1 MAIYDFRGNPL
12 SITPT
17 GYDWTGRVMSANGDS
32 HVDNATTNFYGY
44 MEEQLGVN
52 MARIG
57 MSGRA
62 VTPDTPGDNSDF
74 RRRVSDIPADVDLI
88 YIMGDSNAYF
98 VTDTEHLDSY
108 DISTWGGRWNVT
120 VEAIK
125 RSFPQVPVILAS
137 DYPHNN
143 VELKQ
148 TADAHYQFERL
159 AVRHGCYHVSVG
171 RDAGFSRINT
181 TRVWGLYDGD
191 GSGHCSHEAM
201 KIWADCVLQKIRSI
215 RPPVWEGTDT
225 ISIDAVASVAVDGTA
240 SIGYD
245 ITGDQSIQWTS
256 DNEDVACV
264 MGGLVFGMAAGT
276 ATITAT
282 TRNGNTAS
290 CVVAVTEGDL
300 PTST

>member
-1 MAIYDFRGNPL
+1 MTIYDYKGNPV
-12 SITPT
+12 TPPAQ
-17 GYDWTGRVMSANGDS
+17 GYDWTGRVIAVSGDS
-32 HVDNATTNFYGY
+32 HVDNRTTDFYGY
-44 MEEQLGVN
+44 LEEQLGVTV
-52 MARIG
+52 ARIG
-57 MSGRA
+57 MSGMA
-62 VTPDTPGDNSDF
+62 LTPSTPGHDSDF
-74 RRRVSDIPADVDLI
+74 RRRVSDAPANIDAWI
-88 YIMGDSNAYF
+88 WMGDSNAMF
-98 VTDTEHLDSY
+98 VTDTEHLDST
-108 DISTWGGRWNVT
+108 DISTWGGRCNVT

-125 RSFPQVPVILAS
+125 RSFPQAVIILAS
-137 DYPHNN
+137 DYPHKNA
-143 VELKQ
+143 ELPQ
-148 TADAHYQFERL
+148 TVDAHYQYERM
-159 AVRHGCYHVSVG
+159 AVRYGCYHVSVG

-215 RPPVWEGTDT
+215 RPPVWAGADT
-225 ISIDAVASVAVDGTA
+225 ITIDATASVAVNGTA

-264 MGGLVFGMAAGT
+264 MGGVVYGMTSGT

-290 CVVAVTEGDL
+290 CVVTVTEAAE
-300 PTST
+300 